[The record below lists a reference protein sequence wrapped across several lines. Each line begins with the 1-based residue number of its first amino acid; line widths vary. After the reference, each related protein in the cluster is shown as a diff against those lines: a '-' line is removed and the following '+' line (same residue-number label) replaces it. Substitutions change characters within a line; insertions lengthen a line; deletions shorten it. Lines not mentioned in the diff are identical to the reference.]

1 MYLSVRII
9 GGAVLDEGDGVNCVQ
24 RYDPRTDTWTELPP
38 MMIARSGAACCV
50 LDGYIYIIG
59 ESLDMSLI
67 F

>member
-1 MYLSVRII
+1 MLE
-9 GGAVLDEGDGVNCVQ
+9 DGDGINCVQ

-38 MMIARSGAACCV
+38 MLIARSGAACCV

-59 ESLDMSLI
+59 SQVVVTLATKA